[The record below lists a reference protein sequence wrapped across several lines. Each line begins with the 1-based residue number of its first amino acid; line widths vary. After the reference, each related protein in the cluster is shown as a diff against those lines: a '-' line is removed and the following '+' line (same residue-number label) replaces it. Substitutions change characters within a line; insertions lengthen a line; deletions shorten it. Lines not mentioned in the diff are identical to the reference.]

1 MSSVPQHKKIIAAI
15 APAAIINVVLT
26 ILASNTGGEE
36 YQLYAT
42 WLPLLRLSALL
53 VFAFYS
59 AFRYEI
65 TLANLVIQF
74 GLFLIDIY
82 YALYAT
88 RSSHYITLTIIS
100 FISLLQLFKVINVGK
115 LLQCEINEKKALPR
129 SKVQAFSCVSGI
141 TIATLALLFVES
153 PWMYVLA
160 AEISLYELYILTNGR
175 EDDFWS
181 LVAVIASTVV
191 NIIVHL
197 ATYMLETKEIVEVF
211 DIEQHSLNNI
221 AIYSMRT
228 LTLLNVFLD
237 AFIVITITPY
247 LKNMCKGKSKRY

>member
-1 MSSVPQHKKIIAAI
+1 MQSPPKHKKIIAAV
-15 APAAIINVVLT
+15 APAAIITSVLS
-26 ILASNTGGEE
+26 LLVANTGGKE
-36 YQLYAT
+36 YDLYST
-42 WLPLLRLSALL
+42 WLPIARLSALL
-53 VFAFYS
+53 VFGFYS

-65 TLANLVIQF
+65 TILNLAIQF
-74 GLFLIDIY
+74 VLFLLDTY
-82 YALYAT
+82 FALYAT
-88 RSSHYITLTIIS
+88 RSSHYITLAIIV
-100 FISLLQLFKVINVGK
+100 IIVLLQIFKVINVGK

-141 TIATLALLFVES
+141 VIATLALLFVDS
-153 PWMYVLA
+153 PWLYVLA

-181 LVAVIASTVV
+181 LVAIIASTAV
-191 NIIVHL
+191 NVIVHL

-211 DIEQHSLNNI
+211 DLEQHALNNI
-221 AIYSMRT
+221 VIYSMRT

-247 LKNMCKGKSKRY
+247 ISNMCKKKPKRQ